1 MASPGI
7 NVSSWIHAYRQPMS
21 GIALAALGACLI
33 GAGLVE
39 PANADRQAGVVP
51 TRRAANSG
59 ELVITSAPRPW
70 PGGVLLLWDRVPGAA
85 EQDSL
90 MFREPTL
97 RPGCLK
103 ADLGAEPA
111 SPPKECGAARIFLT
125 QSASARWLAPRF
137 RAAEEWSETSGYG
150 TLEVSRAKHLGPL
163 RIIDSSLECAV
174 GAEDQ
179 ETPACSV
186 LAETEVPPVG
196 AGAETRV
203 DTRVR
208 RQR

>member
-1 MASPGI
+1 MASPGT
-7 NVSSWIHAYRQPMS
+7 NVSSWMRAYRQPMV
-21 GIALAALGACLI
+21 GIALAALGAWLI

-59 ELVITSAPRPW
+59 ELVITSAPGQW
-70 PGGVLLLWDRVPGAA
+70 PDGVLLSWDRVPGAA
-85 EQDSL
+85 EQGAI
-90 MFREPTL
+90 MFREPLL
-97 RPGCLK
+97 RPRCLK
-103 ADLGAEPA
+103 ADLVAEPA
-111 SPPKECGAARIFLT
+111 PPPKECGAARIFLT
-125 QSASARWLAPRF
+125 QSTSARWLAPRLH
-137 RAAEEWSETSGYG
+137 AAEGWSETSGYG
-150 TLEVSRAKHLGPL
+150 ELEVSRAKHLGPL
-163 RIIDSSLECAV
+163 RIIGSSLECAV

-186 LAETEVPPVG
+186 LAETEVPPVK